1 MQNITTVAGLKD
13 AIKILEAEQKE
24 KGKQLREQLLLTY
37 ESLMPVNLL
46 RRTLKE
52 LFSASHLVQDFSGTT
67 LGMIIAYLT
76 KKLFIRES
84 QSKFRKMVA
93 YVLQMGISKL
103 VAQKAEYIKA
113 VGEVIIQHLFR
124 KTEQTHRE

>member
-13 AIKILEAEQKE
+13 AIKVLEAEQKE

-37 ESLMPVNLL
+37 ESLKPVNLL
-46 RRTLKE
+46 KHTLKE

-76 KKLFIRES
+76 KKLFIRGS
-84 QSKFRKMVA
+84 QSKFKKLVA
-93 YVLQMGISKL
+93 YVLQIGISKL

-113 VGEVIIQHLFR
+113 FGEILIQYLFR
-124 KTEQTHRE
+124 KTEQTHRG

>member
-1 MQNITTVAGLKD
+1 MQDITTVAGLKD